1 MPPEL
6 SGLLSRRQAAVT
18 ACAIAD
24 GQLRSGCIPGTPG
37 GAADPWNHVEAAMA
51 LDVAGLESE
60 AERAYFWLAATQRS
74 DGSWGVR
81 YRDEAVVDRAADAN
95 FCAYVATGA
104 WHHHLATG
112 DGGFLAE
119 MWPTIEAAVEFA
131 LGLQAP
137 SGEVLWA
144 RDAAGQPSA
153 PALLTSSSCI
163 HLSLGCAL
171 EVAAWLGLERP
182 AWGAARHR
190 LAHAIRYR
198 PQAFGDRARYSM
210 DWYYPVLGGVV
221 TGDAARARLAER
233 WDTFVVPGRGVR
245 CVADEPWVTGADQ
258 AHHLVAGATL
268 SVCAVSRAGPG
279 SRLRS
284 PASWCSRWTQ
294 SDGGRRPCNC
304 SAGSRTCAGPRAPT
318 GWGPLFQKAV
328 CGPKS
333 SRHGPRRPSCWRPT
347 RSVPSAPRRA
357 SSSA

>member
-24 GQLRSGCIPGTPG
+24 AQLRSGCIPGTPG

-51 LDVAGLESE
+51 IDVAGLESE

-210 DWYYPVLGGVV
+210 DWYYPVLGGVLD
-221 TGDAARARLAER
+221 GPPAQARLAAGWER
-233 WDTFVVPGRGVR
+233 FVVDGIGVR
-245 CVADEPWVTGADQ
+245 CVEGRPWVTVAESCELVLALDAIGWREEALQLFGWVQDLRGSSGAYWMGTTFPEGRLWPEEQPTWTSAAVLLAAD
-258 AHHLVAGATL
+258 ALCSVSATAGFFK
-268 SVCAVSRAGPG
+268 
-279 SRLRS
+279 RLT
-284 PASWCSRWTQ
+284 A
-294 SDGGRRPCNC
+294 
-304 SAGSRTCAGPRAPT
+304 AAA
-318 GWGPLFQKAV
+318 
-328 CGPKS
+328 
-333 SRHGPRRPSCWRPT
+333 
-347 RSVPSAPRRA
+347 
-357 SSSA
+357 